1 MESSLGRVTAR
12 LAEKAEEISADLID
26 LINRNINPPTP
37 VGPED
42 VHIRT
47 MFIVS
52 DQVNSYG
59 GRFPAD
65 EHERLAHLLVDSP
78 VMVGHRK
85 DRLPVGRNFHAVMVE
100 KDNQHW
106 VKSYFYWLRN
116 ALGAGDLK
124 DNIDGG
130 IYKECSIGFTFQ
142 FPECSVCGR
151 DIRLCEHEPLQ
162 KYKQNG
168 NEIICHFNYRRVE
181 RVLETSLVYRGALPD
196 TEISRELKME
206 KMTMSFTDKEPNL
219 KAVGTA
225 EVKRLA
231 GGDGRFL
238 IVPRYESLP
247 VRLIRDEGGFRVEK
261 DTYGSRIG
269 EIAAK
274 FPLHDVV
281 VADDFT
287 IGETLW
293 GRLVGYRGKERCSLP
308 QLDKYLSK
316 NSSRVSRVVLMLFPH
331 GRIVCRQATAGKT
344 TYEVRVIPFRYVSGY
359 ELMAHIPD
367 IMSRSGV
374 EIWPCENGKVAT
386 TGYHFSPDSEQAAP
400 AGGYILESS
409 VNSPDKRLKIEHED
423 IKEFYLLR
431 QFDLRRLSH
440 GGRFLAD
447 KDNRDD
453 AISFVMS
460 RCHRGHINNIRR
472 ESDCLQL
479 TLRGI
484 LDGIFNIRAVKLDG
498 QKRFL
503 FYRPAPDK

>member
-1 MESSLGRVTAR
+1 MESNLGRVTAR
-12 LAEKAEEISADLID
+12 LAEKAEDISADLID

-37 VGPED
+37 VGAGD

-47 MFIVS
+47 MYIVS
-52 DQVNSYG
+52 DQINSYG

-65 EHERLAHLLVDSP
+65 EHEHLAYLLVDSP

-85 DRLPVGRNFHAVMVE
+85 DRLPVGRNFHAVTVA

-116 ALGAGDLK
+116 AQGAGDLK

-168 NEIICHFNYRRVE
+168 NEITCHFNYRKIE

-206 KMTMSFTDKEPNL
+206 KITMNFTGKEPGL
-219 KAVGTA
+219 KAAGPA

-231 GGDGRFL
+231 GDGRFL
-238 IVPRYESLP
+238 IVPHYESLP
-247 VRLIRDEGGFRVEK
+247 VRLIREEKGFRTEK
-261 DTYGSRIG
+261 DMNGSRIG
-269 EIAAK
+269 EIAAI
-274 FPLHDVV
+274 FPLHDVLAP
-281 VADDFT
+281 ADFA

-293 GRLVGYRGKERCSLP
+293 GRLVGYRGKERCSLS
-308 QLDKYLSK
+308 QLEKYLSK
-316 NSSRVSRVVLMLFPH
+316 KSSQVSRVVLMLFPH
-331 GRIVCRQATAGKT
+331 GRVLCRQATAGKT

-367 IMSRSGV
+367 IMTRSGV
-374 EIWPCENGKVAT
+374 EIWPCENGRVAT
-386 TGYHFSPDSEQAAP
+386 TGYHFRPDSEHTAP

-409 VNSPDKRLKIEHED
+409 ATSPDKRLKIEHED
-423 IKEFYLLR
+423 FKECYLLR
-431 QFDLRRLSH
+431 QFDLQRLSH

-447 KDNRDD
+447 KDSRDD
-453 AISFVMS
+453 TISFMAS
-460 RCHRGHINNIRR
+460 RCHRGHVDNIRC
-472 ESDCLQL
+472 EGDCLQL

-503 FYRPAPDK
+503 FYRPVSEK